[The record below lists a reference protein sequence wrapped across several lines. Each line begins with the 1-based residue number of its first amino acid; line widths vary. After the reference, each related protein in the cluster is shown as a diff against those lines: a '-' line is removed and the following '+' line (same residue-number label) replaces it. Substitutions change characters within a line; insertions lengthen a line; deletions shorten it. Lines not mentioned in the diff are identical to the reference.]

1 MKEHKVCN
9 KMSDLET
16 LISIFPDWD
25 KETIAIIHEANGSNL
40 DRSVQ
45 AILAMSEDK
54 VVVSTENNSSESVH
68 QPPVASPAPSAS
80 SSPQSTER
88 GTKTV
93 LPADFLR
100 VRDND
105 YTMYRAVFALV

>member
-1 MKEHKVCN
+1 
-9 KMSDLET
+9 MSDLET
-16 LISIFPDWD
+16 LSSIFPDWD

-54 VVVSTENNSSESVH
+54 IVVNSTENNSVSESVN
-68 QPPVASPAPSAS
+68 QPPVASPPPSAS

-100 VRDND
+100 VSDND
-105 YTMYRAVFALV
+105 YTI